1 MLIQMKENAFN
12 YYLDLIKSSNSYSTL
27 AKIYVAFHDD
37 KRLTKKEIEILD
49 LIYEF
54 KIKY

>member
-1 MLIQMKENAFN
+1 MKENAFN

-54 KIKY
+54 KIKYWLD